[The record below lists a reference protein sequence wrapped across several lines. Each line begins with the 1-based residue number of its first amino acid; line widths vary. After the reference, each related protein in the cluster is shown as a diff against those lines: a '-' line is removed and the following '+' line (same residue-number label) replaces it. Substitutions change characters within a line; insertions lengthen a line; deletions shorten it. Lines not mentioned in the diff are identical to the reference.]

1 MMLSKLLFL
10 TYVLLST
17 FIFAQNKQITVEALW
32 DGTFSTRGIPSL
44 HSMNDG
50 KRYATYNSNRS
61 NQSVSV
67 DVYEYSTNTKTETVL
82 STQSNSDLPDFSDY
96 QFSPDESKLLLS
108 TEMES
113 IYRRSAKGI
122 FYVVDVGGD
131 NLIQISDHRIQEP
144 TFSPDA
150 TKVAYGYENN
160 LFVFDLSTLTTKQI
174 TFDGEPNAIINGIT
188 DWVYEEEFSF
198 VRAFEWNSDGSQI
211 AYIRFDERAV
221 PEFSMDVYG
230 TSLYPQQQVFKYPK
244 AGESNSIVSLHV
256 YHLAQGNSEEIRL
269 PELYED
275 FYIPRIRWTQKASVL
290 SAQFM
295 NRHQNKL
302 DLWLID
308 STSKSAQLVLS
319 ETDEAYIDVT
329 FDLKFLQD
337 NSFIWTSEKDGY
349 NHVYHYSEK
358 GKLIKQITSGNWD
371 VTELYGVDPINET
384 LYYQSVETGSINR
397 AVFRIDLDGRNKK
410 LLTNPTGTN
419 NAKFSAD
426 FTYFINTYSDNKT
439 PPVYTLNDS
448 KSGTALRTIRDNQ
461 SLIDRLKEYNL
472 AEKEFGTMLVNGHEV
487 NMYMIKPTDFDP
499 SRSYPLLMYQY
510 SGPGS
515 QNVSDQWNSTNDYWH
530 QMLAQQGYIVACI
543 DGIGTGYKGAKFKKA
558 TYLDLV
564 HLETEDQI
572 EAARQLGQ
580 RSYIDASRIGIWGWS
595 FGGHIS
601 TNSLLKGNDVFK
613 MGIAV
618 APVTSWRFY
627 DTIYTERYLRT
638 PQENPKGYDSNSPVN
653 YPELLK
659 GSFLLVHGSAD
670 DNVHLQNSTRMARA
684 LILENKPFDWAIYP
698 DYDHGIYG
706 GKTRLHLFTKLTKF
720 IKSNL

>member
-1 MMLSKLLFL
+1 MQAKLFFLSCL
-10 TYVLLST
+10 LLST
-17 FIFAQNKQITVEALW
+17 FIFAQNKAITVDALW

-50 KRYATYNSNRS
+50 KRYATYNYNRS
-61 NQSVSV
+61 NQSISI
-67 DVYEYSTNTKTETVL
+67 DVYDYSTNTKTETVL
-82 STQSNSDLPDFSDY
+82 STQSNPDLPDFSDY

-113 IYRRSAKGI
+113 IYRRSSKGI
-122 FYVVDVGGD
+122 FYVADVGGKS
-131 NLIQISDHRIQEP
+131 LIRISEHKIQEP
-144 TFSPDA
+144 TFSPNA

-160 LFVFDLSTLTTKQI
+160 LYVFDLTTQTTIQI
-174 TFDGEPNAIINGIT
+174 TYDGQPNAIINGLT

-198 VRAFEWNSDGSQI
+198 VRAFEWNADGSQI
-211 AYIRFDERAV
+211 AFIRFDERLV

-230 TSLYPQQQVFKYPK
+230 SSLYPQQQVFKYPK
-244 AGESNSIVSLHV
+244 AGEANSSVSLHV
-256 YHLAQGNSEEIRL
+256 FHLNKGNSEEIRL
-269 PELYED
+269 PQRYED
-275 FYIPRIRWTQKASVL
+275 FYIPRIQWTQKANVL

-308 STSKSAQLVLS
+308 SLSKSAQLVLS

-329 FDLKFLQD
+329 FDLRFLQD

-349 NHVYHYSEK
+349 NHVYHYSEN

-371 VTELYGVDPINET
+371 VTELYGVDPKSKT
-384 LYYQSVETGSINR
+384 LFYQSVETGSIYR
-397 AVFRIDLDGRNKK
+397 AVYRIDLNGQNKK
-410 LLTNPTGTN
+410 LLTKPTGTN
-419 NAKFSAD
+419 NANFSTD
-426 FTYFINTYSDNKT
+426 FTYFINTYSDSKT
-439 PPVYTLNDS
+439 PPIYTLNDS
-448 KSGTALRTIRDNQ
+448 KSGKTIRIIRNNQ
-461 SLIDRLKEYNL
+461 DLFERLKAYNL
-472 AEKEFGTMLVNGHEV
+472 SEKEFSTIMVNGHEA
-487 NMYMIKPTDFDP
+487 NMYMIKPKDFDP
-499 SRSYPLLMYQY
+499 SRSYPLFMYQY

-515 QNVSDQWNSTNDYWH
+515 QNVSDHWNSTDDYWH
-530 QMLAQQGYIVACI
+530 QMLVQQGYIVACV
-543 DGIGTGYKGAKFKKA
+543 DGIGTGFKGAKFKKA
-558 TYLDLV
+558 TYLNLV
-564 HLETEDQI
+564 HLETDDQI
-572 EAARQLGQ
+572 ESARQLGQ

-601 TNSLLKGNDVFK
+601 INSLLKGNDVFK

-638 PQENPKGYDSNSPVN
+638 PQENPQGYDNNSPLN

-670 DNVHLQNSTRMARA
+670 DNVHVQNSTRMAHA

-698 DYDHGIYG
+698 DFNHGIYG
-706 GKTRLHLFTKLTKF
+706 GKTRLHLYTKLTKF
-720 IKSNL
+720 INSNL